1 MSSARF
7 LRNFT
12 EDSLLCGWVSDNFPV
27 YTASEQ
33 HTEGEKVKNRKKE
46 KEKLSFAATMKN
58 SWFAMKLA
66 AEICPS
72 IIVHTFIMWLIGQSE
87 WVFFDGVFMKVI
99 VNALS
104 EGREFKSI
112 LSFILICG
120 AVFCVLA
127 IYTGYVD
134 NVVFPLKTN
143 RLYGGIYRKLY
154 AKAKNVELSC
164 YEDPDFYNRYT
175 MAMDGADE
183 KITAIIRGMI
193 GAVIGAAASVSVFYM
208 MYEIDHYAML
218 FIISPLIGNFI
229 FGNLKNKY
237 DYKRYMEQAPNEKV
251 LNYVSRMMYLP
262 DGAKEIRLS
271 NVFSLM
277 RKQYGEATVNNVK
290 VADKYA
296 FRNAHMNFWR
306 ITFTFTVIFEGVMLY
321 AIYRNRVTGSISLAD
336 LTIMTSLMVA
346 MTWILIRVFENV
358 MEVLKNGMFI
368 NNLKGFL
375 EYEEKIPEDF
385 DGEIPDPEF
394 KSLEF
399 KNVSFSYKDKEII
412 HSLSFR
418 INKGETAA
426 LVGHNGAGKTTIIKL
441 MLRLYDPDSGEI
453 LYNGKNIKTYN
464 LKAYRDIFATTFQ
477 DFRLFGMTVG
487 ENVLMGRHYE
497 NEEELVR
504 EALKKADVLER
515 IEKLDHGI
523 DSVMTK
529 EFDENGCVLS
539 GGESQKVAVARTFIK
554 DAPMKIF
561 DEPSS
566 ALDPIA
572 EYELFNSIIGEGHD
586 HTMLFISHR
595 LSSVKNCD
603 KVFMLEKGTLIEEGT
618 HKELMEQNR
627 SYAAMY
633 KKQAMNYL
641 ALENEEEVIA

>member
-1 MSSARF
+1 M
-7 LRNFT
+7 
-12 EDSLLCGWVSDNFPV
+12 
-27 YTASEQ
+27 
-33 HTEGEKVKNRKKE
+33 KKHDKKK

-66 AEICPS
+66 ASICPS
-72 IIVHTFIMWLIGQSE
+72 FIVHTFIMWLIGQSE

-104 EGREFKSI
+104 EGMEFKSI
-112 LSFILICG
+112 LSFILIC
-120 AVFCVLA
+120 AAIFCLLA

-143 RLYGGIYRKLY
+143 RLYGGIYKKLY

-175 MAMDGADE
+175 MAMDGAE
-183 KITAIIRGMI
+183 QKITAVIRGMI
-193 GAVIGAAASVSVFYM
+193 GAVIGTAASVSVFYM
-208 MYEIDHYAML
+208 MYEIDHFAML
-218 FIISPLIGNFI
+218 FIISPLIGNFL

-237 DYKRYMEQAPNEKV
+237 DYMRYQDSVPNDKV

-271 NVFSLM
+271 NVFSLLK
-277 RKQYGEATVNNVK
+277 KQYGQATENNVK
-290 VADKYA
+290 VANKYA

-306 ITFTFTVIFEGVMLY
+306 ITFTFTVIFEGVLLY
-321 AIYRNRVTGSISLAD
+321 AIYRNRVTGSITLAE

-346 MTWILIRVFENV
+346 MTWILIRVFENI

-375 EYEEKIPEDF
+375 EYQEKIPEDF
-385 DGEIPDPEF
+385 DGEMPAADFE
-394 KSLEF
+394 SLEF
-399 KNVSFSYKDKEII
+399 QNVSFSYKDKEII
-412 HSLSFR
+412 HDLSFKITR
-418 INKGETAA
+418 GQTAA

-441 MLRLYDPDSGEI
+441 MLRLYDPDSGTI
-453 LYNGKNIKTYN
+453 LYNDKDIKLYN

-477 DFRLFGMTVG
+477 DFKLFGMTVK
-487 ENVLMGRHYE
+487 ENILMGRHYE
-497 NEEELVR
+497 NEDQLVK
-504 EALKKADVLER
+504 EALKKAGVLER
-515 IEKLDHGI
+515 IEQLDKGI

-529 EFDENGCVLS
+529 EFDEGGCVLS

-554 DAPMKIF
+554 NSPMKIF

-572 EYELFNSIIGEGHD
+572 EYELFNSIIGEGKD

-603 KVFMLEKGTLIEEGT
+603 KVFMLEQGRLIEEGT
-618 HKELMEQNR
+618 HKELMEKNG

-641 ALENEEEVIA
+641 AIENEEEVIA

>member
-1 MSSARF
+1 MK
-7 LRNFT
+7 
-12 EDSLLCGWVSDNFPV
+12 DN
-27 YTASEQ
+27 
-33 HTEGEKVKNRKKE
+33 KK
-46 KEKLSFAATMKN
+46 KKDKLSFAATMKN
-58 SWFAMKLA
+58 SLFAMKLVA
-66 AEICPS
+66 QICPS
-72 IIVHTFIMWLIGQSE
+72 FIVHSFILWFIGQSE

-99 VNALS
+99 VNSLS
-104 EGREFKSI
+104 EGRKFTDI

-120 AVFCVLA
+120 AIFCTLA

-164 YEDPDFYNRYT
+164 YEDPDFYNSYT
-175 MAMDGADE
+175 MAMDGAE
-183 KITAIIRGMI
+183 MKIRAVVSSMI

-208 MYEIDHYAML
+208 MYDIDHYAML
-218 FIISPLIGNFI
+218 FIISPLIGNFL

-237 DYKRYMEQAPNEKV
+237 DYMRYKEQAPNEKV

-271 NVFSLM
+271 KVFSLL
-277 RKQYGEATVNNVK
+277 RKQYGDATENNVK
-290 VADKYA
+290 IADRYA

-306 ITFTFTVIFEGVMLY
+306 ITFTFTVIFEGVLLY
-321 AIYRNRVTGSISLAD
+321 AIYRNRVSGSISLAE

-368 NNLKGFL
+368 NNLKTFL
-375 EYEEKIPEDF
+375 EYEEKIPEDQ
-385 DGEIPDPEF
+385 DGEMPSRDFE
-394 KSLEF
+394 SLEF

-412 HSLSFR
+412 HDLSFR
-418 INKGETAA
+418 IDKGEIAA

-441 MLRLYDPDSGEI
+441 LLRLYDPDSGTI
-453 LYNGKNIKTYN
+453 LYNGKDIKEYN

-477 DFRLFGMTVG
+477 DFRLFGMSVR
-487 ENVLMGRHYE
+487 ENILMGRHYE
-497 NEEELVR
+497 NEEELVKG
-504 EALKKADVLER
+504 ALKKAGVLER
-515 IEKLDHGI
+515 IEQLDKGI
-523 DSVMTK
+523 DTVMTR
-529 EFDENGCVLS
+529 EFDEDGCVLS

-572 EYELFNSIIGEGHD
+572 EFELFNSIIGEGQD

-603 KVFMLEKGTLIEEGT
+603 KVFMLEKGKLIEEGT
-618 HKELMEQNR
+618 HSELMGKNG

-641 ALENEEEVIA
+641 AIENEEEVIA

>member
-1 MSSARF
+1 MA
-7 LRNFT
+7 
-12 EDSLLCGWVSDNFPV
+12 
-27 YTASEQ
+27 
-33 HTEGEKVKNRKKE
+33 GEEKKK
-46 KEKLSFAATMKN
+46 KEKLSFAATMSN

-66 AEICPS
+66 AGICPG
-72 IIVHTFIMWLIGQSE
+72 IIVHSVLLWIVGHSE

-104 EGREFKSI
+104 EGRGFKSI
-112 LSFILICG
+112 LTFILICG
-120 AVFCVLA
+120 AVFCILS
-127 IYTGYVD
+127 IYTGYVEE
-134 NVVFPLKTN
+134 VVYPLKTN
-143 RLYGGIYRKLY
+143 RLYGGIYKKLY
-154 AKAKNVELSC
+154 AKAKNVELAC

-175 MAMDGADE
+175 MAMDGAEE
-183 KITAIIRGMI
+183 KIVAVIRGMI
-193 GAVIGAAASVSVFYM
+193 GATVGIVASVSVFYM

-218 FIISPLIGNFI
+218 FIISPLVGNFL

-237 DYKRYMEQAPNEKV
+237 EFMRYTEQAPNDKV

-271 NVFSLM
+271 NVFALLQ
-277 RKQYGEATVNNVK
+277 KQYGEATEKNVK
-290 VADKYA
+290 VARKYA

-306 ITFTFTVIFEGVMLY
+306 ITFTFTVIFEGVLLY
-321 AIYRNRVTGSISLAD
+321 AIYRNRVTGSITLAE

-368 NNLKGFL
+368 NNLRGFL
-375 EYEEKIPEDF
+375 EYEEKLPEDH
-385 DGEIPDPEF
+385 DGEIPDPDF
-394 KSLEF
+394 RSLEF
-399 KNVSFSYKDKEII
+399 KNVSFSYKDKQII
-412 HSLSFR
+412 HDLSFK
-418 INKGETAA
+418 INKGEIAA

-441 MLRLYDPDSGEI
+441 MLRLYDPDSGTI
-453 LYNGKNIKTYN
+453 LYNGKDIKTYN

-477 DFRLFGMTVG
+477 DFKLFGMTVR
-487 ENVLMGRHYE
+487 ENILMGREYE
-497 NEEELVR
+497 NDGELVR

-515 IEKLDHGI
+515 IEAMDDGI
-523 DSVMTK
+523 DTVMTK
-529 EFDENGCVLS
+529 EFDEDGCVLS
-539 GGESQKVAVARTFIK
+539 GGESQKVAVARTFLK
-554 DAPMKIF
+554 EAPMKIF

-572 EYELFNSIIGEGHD
+572 EYELFDSIIGEGTD

-618 HKELMEQNR
+618 HRELMEKNG

-633 KKQAMNYL
+633 RKQAMNYL
-641 ALENEEEVIA
+641 AIENEEEVMA

>member
-1 MSSARF
+1 MEE
-7 LRNFT
+7 N
-12 EDSLLCGWVSDNFPV
+12 
-27 YTASEQ
+27 
-33 HTEGEKVKNRKKE
+33 EKKK

-58 SWFAMKLA
+58 SWFALKLA

-72 IIVHTFIMWLIGQSE
+72 FIAHTFIMWLIGQSE

-104 EGREFKSI
+104 EGREFSSI
-112 LSFILICG
+112 LRFILICG
-120 AVFCVLA
+120 AIFCVLA
-127 IYTGYVD
+127 VYTMYVD
-134 NVVFPLKTN
+134 NVVYPLKTN
-143 RLYGGIYRKLY
+143 RLYGGIYKKLY

-175 MAMDGADE
+175 MAMDGAE
-183 KITAIIRGMI
+183 QKIASVIRGMI
-193 GAVIGAAASVSVFYM
+193 GAIIGAAASVSVFYM

-218 FIISPLIGNFI
+218 FIISPLIGNFL

-237 DYKRYMEQAPNEKV
+237 EYQRYKEQAPNEKV

-277 RKQYGEATVNNVK
+277 RKQYGEATVKNVK

-296 FRNAHMNFWR
+296 FRNANMNFWR
-306 ITFTFTVIFEGVMLY
+306 ITFTFTVIFEGVLLY
-321 AIYRNRVTGSISLAD
+321 AIYRNRVTGSISLAE

-375 EYEEKIPEDF
+375 EYEEKIPEDY
-385 DGEIPDPEF
+385 DGEMPDREF

-399 KNVSFSYKDKEII
+399 RDVSFSYKDKEII
-412 HSLSFR
+412 HKLSFR
-418 INKGETAA
+418 IDKGETAA

-441 MLRLYDPDSGEI
+441 LLRLYDPDSGVI
-453 LYNGKNIKTYN
+453 LYNGKDIKAYN

-477 DFRLFGMTVG
+477 DFKLFGMTVK
-487 ENVLMGRHYE
+487 ENVLMGRDYE
-497 NEEELVR
+497 NEEASVK
-504 EALKKADVLER
+504 EALKKADVLKR
-515 IEKLDHGI
+515 IEELDKGI

-529 EFDENGCVLS
+529 EFDEEGCVLS
-539 GGESQKVAVARTFIK
+539 GGESQKLAVARTFIK

-572 EYELFNSIIGEGHD
+572 EYELFNSIIGEGKD

-603 KVFMLEKGTLIEEGT
+603 KVFMLEKGALIEEGT
-618 HKELMEQNR
+618 HKELMGKNG

-641 ALENEEEVIA
+641 AIENEEEVIA

>member
-1 MSSARF
+1 M
-7 LRNFT
+7 
-12 EDSLLCGWVSDNFPV
+12 
-27 YTASEQ
+27 
-33 HTEGEKVKNRKKE
+33 KKHDKKQ

-66 AEICPS
+66 ATICPS
-72 IIVHTFIMWLIGQSE
+72 LIVHTFIMWLIGQSE

-104 EGREFKSI
+104 EGRDFKSI
-112 LSFILICG
+112 LSFILIC
-120 AVFCVLA
+120 AAIFCLLA

-134 NVVFPLKTN
+134 NVVYPLKTN
-143 RLYGGIYRKLY
+143 RLYGGIYKKLY

-175 MAMDGADE
+175 MAMDGAE
-183 KITAIIRGMI
+183 QKITAVIRGMI
-193 GAVIGAAASVSVFYM
+193 GAVIGTAASVSVFYM
-208 MYEIDHYAML
+208 MYEIDHFAML
-218 FIISPLIGNFI
+218 FIISPLIGNFL

-237 DYKRYMEQAPNEKV
+237 DYMRYQDSVPNDKV

-271 NVFSLM
+271 NVFSLLK
-277 RKQYGEATVNNVK
+277 KQYGQATENNVK
-290 VADKYA
+290 VANKYA

-306 ITFTFTVIFEGVMLY
+306 ITFTFTVIFEGVLLY
-321 AIYRNRVTGSISLAD
+321 AIYRNRVTGSITLAE

-385 DGEIPDPEF
+385 DGEMPAADFE
-394 KSLEF
+394 SLEF

-412 HSLSFR
+412 HDLSFKITR
-418 INKGETAA
+418 GQTAA

-441 MLRLYDPDSGEI
+441 MLRLYDPDSGTI
-453 LYNGKNIKTYN
+453 LYNGKDIKLYN

-477 DFRLFGMTVG
+477 DFKLFGMTVK
-487 ENVLMGRHYE
+487 ENILMGRHYE
-497 NEEELVR
+497 NEDQLVK
-504 EALKKADVLER
+504 EALKKAGVLER
-515 IEKLDHGI
+515 IEQLDKGI

-529 EFDENGCVLS
+529 EFDEGGCVLS

-554 DAPMKIF
+554 NSPMKIF

-572 EYELFNSIIGEGHD
+572 EYELFNSIIGEGKD

-603 KVFMLEKGTLIEEGT
+603 KVFMLEQGRLIEEGT
-618 HKELMEQNR
+618 HKELMERNG

-641 ALENEEEVIA
+641 AIENEEEVIA

>member
-1 MSSARF
+1 MK
-7 LRNFT
+7 
-12 EDSLLCGWVSDNFPV
+12 D
-27 YTASEQ
+27 
-33 HTEGEKVKNRKKE
+33 KKK

-66 AEICPS
+66 AGICPGF
-72 IIVHTFIMWLIGQSE
+72 IVHTFIMWLIGQSE

-104 EGREFKSI
+104 EGREFGSI
-112 LSFILICG
+112 LRFILICG
-120 AVFCVLA
+120 AVFCVLSV
-127 IYTGYVD
+127 YTGYVD
-134 NVVFPLKTN
+134 NVVYPLKTN
-143 RLYGGIYRKLY
+143 RLYGGIYKKLY

-175 MAMDGADE
+175 MAMDGAE
-183 KITAIIRGMI
+183 VKIAAVIRGMI
-193 GAVIGAAASVSVFYM
+193 GAVIGAVASVSVFYM
-208 MYEIDHYAML
+208 MYEIDHFAML
-218 FIISPLIGNFI
+218 FIISPLIGNFL

-237 DYKRYMEQAPNEKV
+237 DYMRYTEQASNEKV

-271 NVFSLM
+271 NVFALL

-306 ITFTFTVIFEGVMLY
+306 ITFTFTVIFEGVLLY
-321 AIYRNRVTGSISLAD
+321 AIYRNRVSGSISLAE

-385 DGEIPDPEF
+385 DGEIPDADFE
-394 KSLEF
+394 SLEF
-399 KNVSFSYKDKEII
+399 RNVSFSYKDKEII
-412 HSLSFR
+412 HDLSFKVD
-418 INKGETAA
+418 KGEIAA

-441 MLRLYDPDSGEI
+441 MLRLYDPDSGMI
-453 LYNGKNIKTYN
+453 LYNGKDIKTYN

-477 DFRLFGMTVG
+477 DFRLFGMTVR

-497 NEEELVR
+497 NEDELVK

-515 IEKLDHGI
+515 IEELDKGI

-529 EFDENGCVLS
+529 EFDEDGCVLS

-572 EYELFNSIIGEGHD
+572 EYELFNSIIGEGQD

-603 KVFMLEKGTLIEEGT
+603 KVFMLENGTLIEEGT
-618 HKELMEQNR
+618 HRELMDKNG

-641 ALENEEEVIA
+641 AIENEEEVVA

>member
-1 MSSARF
+1 M
-7 LRNFT
+7 
-12 EDSLLCGWVSDNFPV
+12 
-27 YTASEQ
+27 
-33 HTEGEKVKNRKKE
+33 EKVKNKEKKIKE
-46 KEKLSFAATMKN
+46 KKNKDNKEKLSFAATMKN
-58 SWFAMKLA
+58 AWFAMKLTA
-66 AEICPS
+66 AICPS
-72 IIVHTFIMWLIGQSE
+72 YVVHTFITWLIGQSE

-99 VNALS
+99 VNSLS
-104 EGREFKSI
+104 EGREFQSI
-112 LSFILICG
+112 LRFILICG
-120 AVFCVLA
+120 VVFCVLA

-134 NVVFPLKTN
+134 NVVYPLKTN
-143 RLYGGIYRKLY
+143 RLYGGIYKKLY

-175 MAMDGADE
+175 MAMDGAE
-183 KITAIIRGMI
+183 MKITAVVRGMI
-193 GAVIGAAASVSVFYM
+193 GAVIGTAASASVFYM

-218 FIISPLIGNFI
+218 FIIAPLIGNFV
-229 FGNLKNKY
+229 FGNLMNKY
-237 DYKRYMEQAPNEKV
+237 NYMRYLEQVPNDKV

-277 RKQYGEATVNNVK
+277 RKQYGDATANNVK
-290 VADKYA
+290 VAKKFA
-296 FRNAHMNFWR
+296 FRTANMNFWR
-306 ITFTFTVIFEGVMLY
+306 ITFTFTVIFEGVLLY

-346 MTWILIRVFENV
+346 MTWILIRVFENI
-358 MEVLKNGMFI
+358 MEVLRNGMFI

-385 DGEIPDPEF
+385 DGEMPDPDF
-394 KSLEF
+394 QSLEF
-399 KNVSFSYKDKEII
+399 RKVSFSYKDKEII
-412 HSLSFR
+412 HDLSFR
-418 INKGETAA
+418 INKGEIAA
-426 LVGHNGAGKTTIIKL
+426 LVGHNGAGKTTIVKL
-441 MLRLYDPDSGEI
+441 MLRLYDPDSGMI
-453 LYNGKNIKTYN
+453 LYNGKDIRTYN

-477 DFRLFGMTVG
+477 DFRLFGMTVK
-487 ENVLMGRHYE
+487 ENILMGRHYE
-497 NEEELVR
+497 SEDEMVKD
-504 EALKKADVLER
+504 ALKKADVLER
-515 IEKLDHGI
+515 IEALEHGI
-523 DSVMTK
+523 DTVMTK

-554 DAPMKIF
+554 NAPMKIF

-572 EYELFNSIIGEGHD
+572 EYELFNSIISEGQS

-603 KVFMLEKGTLIEEGT
+603 KVFMLENGTLIEEGT
-618 HKELMEQNR
+618 HAGLMERNG

-641 ALENEEEVIA
+641 AIENEEEVIA

>member
-1 MSSARF
+1 MKK
-7 LRNFT
+7 
-12 EDSLLCGWVSDNFPV
+12 SD
-27 YTASEQ
+27 
-33 HTEGEKVKNRKKE
+33 KKK

-58 SWFAMKLA
+58 SWFATKLA
-66 AEICPS
+66 ASICPS
-72 IIVHTFIMWLIGQSE
+72 FIVHTFIMWLIGQSE

-104 EGREFKSI
+104 EGRNFKSI
-112 LSFILICG
+112 LSFILIC
-120 AVFCVLA
+120 AAIFCLLA

-134 NVVFPLKTN
+134 NVVYPLKTN
-143 RLYGGIYRKLY
+143 RLYGGIYKKLY

-175 MAMDGADE
+175 MAMDGAE
-183 KITAIIRGMI
+183 QKITAVIRGMI
-193 GAVIGAAASVSVFYM
+193 GAVIGTAASVSVFYM
-208 MYEIDHYAML
+208 MYEIDHFAML
-218 FIISPLIGNFI
+218 FIISPLIGNFL

-237 DYKRYMEQAPNEKV
+237 DYMRYQDSVPNDKV

-271 NVFSLM
+271 NVFSLLK
-277 RKQYGEATVNNVK
+277 KQYGQATENNVK
-290 VADKYA
+290 VANKYA

-306 ITFTFTVIFEGVMLY
+306 ITFTFTVIFEGVLLY
-321 AIYRNRVTGSISLAD
+321 AIYRNRVTGSITLAE

-375 EYEEKIPEDF
+375 EYEEKIPEDSG
-385 DGEIPDPEF
+385 GEMPAADFE
-394 KSLEF
+394 SLEF

-412 HSLSFR
+412 HDLSFKITR
-418 INKGETAA
+418 GQTAA

-441 MLRLYDPDSGEI
+441 MLRLYDPDSGTI
-453 LYNGKNIKTYN
+453 LYNGKDIKLYN

-477 DFRLFGMTVG
+477 DFKLFGMTVK
-487 ENVLMGRHYE
+487 ENILMGRHYE
-497 NEEELVR
+497 NEDELVK
-504 EALKKADVLER
+504 EALKKAGVLER
-515 IEKLDHGI
+515 IEQLDKGI

-529 EFDENGCVLS
+529 EFDEGGCVLS

-554 DAPMKIF
+554 NSPMKIF

-572 EYELFNSIIGEGHD
+572 EYELFNSIIGEGKD

-603 KVFMLEKGTLIEEGT
+603 KVFMLEQGRLIEEGT
-618 HKELMEQNR
+618 HKELMEKNG

-641 ALENEEEVIA
+641 AIENEEEVIA